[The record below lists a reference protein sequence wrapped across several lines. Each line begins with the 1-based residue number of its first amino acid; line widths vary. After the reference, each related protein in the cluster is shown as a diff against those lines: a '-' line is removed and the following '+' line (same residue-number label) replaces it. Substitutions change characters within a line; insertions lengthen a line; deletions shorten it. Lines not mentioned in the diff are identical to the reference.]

1 MCTKIIKISV
11 EAHFIEIG
19 IGTARHAGAPR
30 RDPPPPPKKK
40 VPMRIELMTTG
51 FAILCS
57 TTELR
62 HHFWGTNVSA

>member
-30 RDPPPPPKKK
+30 RDPPPKKK
-40 VPMRIELMTTG
+40 KRCQEEL
-51 FAILCS
+51 
-57 TTELR
+57 
-62 HHFWGTNVSA
+62 NP